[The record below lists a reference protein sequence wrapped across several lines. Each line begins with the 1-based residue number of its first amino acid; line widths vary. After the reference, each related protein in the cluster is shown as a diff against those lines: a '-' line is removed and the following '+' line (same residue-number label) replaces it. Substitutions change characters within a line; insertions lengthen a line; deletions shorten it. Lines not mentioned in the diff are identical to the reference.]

1 MPTLPPRH
9 STPPTHPGFSPRRP
23 RKRDPGTLVSA
34 PRGEK
39 NKGEIPT
46 APLPSRLWRH
56 LGAGKAGRGRDTL
69 EPADGPRRCWE
80 GGGGVAARVREGPPK
95 ARPANPAALTCYP
108 GSFATYGGVSVCVA
122 VFAVS
127 PTPPHIRILSES
139 EVILRSRHLSL
150 TLSASSAPQRACL
163 RCPVFRSVWV
173 RKESDTAA
181 TANRVPAVRNTE
193 LVLFWFFLPLWGWG

>member
-1 MPTLPPRH
+1 MKKNQTMQGTFSKLFGKKHANPATTSLYATNPPWIFTQEAQEEGPRDFGEC
-9 STPPTHPGFSPRRP
+9 TP
-23 RKRDPGTLVSA
+23 
-34 PRGEK
+34 GEK

-80 GGGGVAARVREGPPK
+80 GGGGVAARVRAGPPK
-95 ARPANPAALTCYP
+95 ARLANPAALTCCP

-163 RCPVFRSVWV
+163 
-173 RKESDTAA
+173 K
-181 TANRVPAVRNTE
+181 VPCISLCLGKKRE
-193 LVLFWFFLPLWGWG
+193 

>member
-1 MPTLPPRH
+1 MPTLPLRP

-34 PRGEK
+34 PQGKKK

-80 GGGGVAARVREGPPK
+80 GGGGIAARVREGPPK
-95 ARPANPAALTCYP
+95 ARPANPAALTCHP
-108 GSFATYGGVSVCVA
+108 GSFATFGGVCGCLSCV
-122 VFAVS
+122 
-127 PTPPHIRILSES
+127 PPHIRILSES

-173 RKESDTAA
+173 RKVRD
-181 TANRVPAVRNTE
+181 NR
-193 LVLFWFFLPLWGWG
+193 GHG